1 MGDEIE
7 SKRTKCQRFSR
18 IVGYIRPVS
27 EWNAGKTEEFE
38 DRKTFDTSK
47 CGCN

>member
-7 SKRTKCQRFSR
+7 SKRTKCERFSR
-18 IVGYIRPVS
+18 VVGYIRPVS
-27 EWNAGKTEEFE
+27 GWNEGKAQEFE
-38 DRKTFDTSK
+38 DRKVFDVSL